1 MIPLPQHDYAPA
13 VKNRQRRRC
22 GTGHRP
28 TPGRRRLQRHRQRRP
43 CTGHAWT
50 MLQHALVNEPT
61 STPLL
66 TCQGAVACD
75 QGPLDPEFGPDP
87 VPYEDIDCVGIQRG
101 DWVRELAA
109 HGEEAFVPL
118 SERID
123 DAACP
128 IAGIRLSGG
137 GGGSGHFS
145 ILRVRR
151 FLRQLN
157 AASQYP
163 YAMLPEVLCYW
174 MLSSRMV
181 MTKILVWSDCG
192 FCHEYCQ
199 NPEIIS
205 SVKFFLYR

>member
-1 MIPLPQHDYAPA
+1 
-13 VKNRQRRRC
+13 
-22 GTGHRP
+22 
-28 TPGRRRLQRHRQRRP
+28 
-43 CTGHAWT
+43 

-137 GGGSGHFS
+137 GGGGGWIRSLFYLESTQIPASIECSFS
-145 ILRVRR
+145 ISVCD
-151 FLRQLN
+151 
-157 AASQYP
+157 AA
-163 YAMLPEVLCYW
+163 
-174 MLSSRMV
+174 
-181 MTKILVWSDCG
+181 
-192 FCHEYCQ
+192 
-199 NPEIIS
+199 
-205 SVKFFLYR
+205 